1 MPLGCERQLAHMGAM
16 DIAKHGNGWRRR
28 VMPEIL
34 DQLPTG
40 DARAVRSR
48 RDLRIVNRIM
58 GSLSVLLRAL
68 DSGVFSGRTRLIE
81 LGSGDGTL
89 MLRLARDR
97 ASQWPKMDVV
107 LLDKE
112 PAITDATLAAIS
124 DLGWNVEVVT
134 ADALDWLETA
144 PLNSEFVL
152 IANLFVHHFAGEGLT
167 RLLKAAAR
175 CSRRFVCCEP
185 RRSKRALAGSHLLG
199 LIGCNDV
206 TRHDAVVSVHA
217 GFRDR
222 ELSALW
228 PRRPSAAWRLDE
240 RAAGAFS
247 HLFIAVRER

>member
-1 MPLGCERQLAHMGAM
+1 MRI
-16 DIAKHGNGWRRR
+16 DGWPRR
-28 VMPEIL
+28 VTPEIL
-34 DQLPTG
+34 DRLPAH
-40 DARAVRSR
+40 DPRAVRSR
-48 RDLRIVNRIM
+48 RDLRVVNRIM

-89 MLRLARDR
+89 MLRLARGR

-112 PAITDATLAAIS
+112 PAITEPTLAAIS
-124 DLGWNVEVVT
+124 ALGWSVDVVA

-144 PLNSEFVL
+144 SLDSESVL
-152 IANLFVHHFAGEGLT
+152 IANLFVHHFAGEGLS
-167 RLLKAAAR
+167 RLLEAAAR
-175 CSRRFVCCEP
+175 CSRCFVCCEP

-228 PRRPSAAWRLDE
+228 PEEPPAVWRLDE
-240 RAAGAFS
+240 RAAGVFS
-247 HLFIAVRER
+247 HLFMAERER